1 MQEQSERLY
10 KVKRLV
16 FEFIY
21 FKSKAFDSIGRKR
34 KNQVGEKFLG
44 LIYQFPPG
52 PWAWANRSNN
62 TPGFASL
69 DAPALHPPAHL
80 KGEDTLALTACDSL
94 WETPEA
100 SPILT
105 PLPVQ
110 SRADTWLLWRREPEA
125 RP

>member
-44 LIYQFPPG
+44 LIYQFPVSQLSWPL
-52 PWAWANRSNN
+52 
-62 TPGFASL
+62 SL
-69 DAPALHPPAHL
+69 SQPQQQH
-80 KGEDTLALTACDSL
+80 
-94 WETPEA
+94 
-100 SPILT
+100 
-105 PLPVQ
+105 
-110 SRADTWLLWRREPEA
+110 TWIRLLRCPCFTSSSSS
-125 RP
+125 